1 MNCIKDDLIQKYID
15 GEASSEELVLVE
27 EHISNCAT
35 CSIKIEAREKL
46 VNNIKSTIHL
56 LDEADVEIPAFIVP
70 EYHKPK
76 KRSIFNKYFLLV
88 SAASI
93 LILVLFILKNNDQHL
108 DSDLIFVNSFESEFD
123 ANRTIS
129 QQEMVINIIDANGKV
144 SEFHIE

>member
-1 MNCIKDDLIQKYID
+1 MSCIKDDLVQKYID
-15 GEASSEELVLVE
+15 GEVSPEEL
-27 EHISNCAT
+27 A
-35 CSIKIEAREKL
+35 SIKEHLSGCSACALQIEARERLAK
-46 VNNIKSTIHL
+46 NIKSTIHL
-56 LDEADVEIPAFIVP
+56 LDEAEVNIPAFIVP
-70 EYHKPK
+70 EHNKPK
-76 KRSIFNKYFLLV
+76 KRTIINKYFLAV

-93 LILVLFILKNNDQHL
+93 LILVLFLLNKDGQHA